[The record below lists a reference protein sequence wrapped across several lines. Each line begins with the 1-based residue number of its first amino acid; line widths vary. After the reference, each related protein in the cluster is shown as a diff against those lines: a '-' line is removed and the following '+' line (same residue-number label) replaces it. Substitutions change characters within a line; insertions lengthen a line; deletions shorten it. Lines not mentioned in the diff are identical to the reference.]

1 MRPALLSLGHGYSA
15 AALARLLLPRGWN
28 VTGTARTPERLA
40 AIAATGV
47 EPVLWDGGAAP
58 AALLR
63 ALDGATH
70 LLTSVA
76 PDAEGDPVLRAL
88 GPAIAAAAP
97 RLDWAGYLSTTG
109 VYGDRQGGWVDE
121 ASELR
126 PATERGRWRVA
137 AEAGWRAL
145 PGLPLHVFRLA
156 GIYGPGRGPFEKVR
170 QGTARR
176 IVKPGQWFSRIH
188 VDDIAQVLLASIE
201 RPNPGA
207 IYNLCDDDPAPPQ
220 DVIAHAAA
228 LLGRPPPPEEPFG
241 TAAMTPMARSFYAES
256 KRVRND
262 RIKADLGVHLLH
274 PDYRSGLQAL
284 LEAEAGDA
292 GLDAG
297 AGPADPGH
305 GSQHGGPGNGSRP
318 EQSGER
324 T

>member
-1 MRPALLSLGHGYSA
+1 VPTLLSLGHGYSA
-15 AALARLLLPRGWN
+15 AALARLLLPRGWR
-28 VTGTARTPERLA
+28 VVGTARSPERLD
-40 AIAATGV
+40 AIAAAGV
-47 EPVLWDGGAAP
+47 APVPWDGGAAP
-58 AALLR
+58 PALLG

-88 GPAIAAAAP
+88 GQGLAAAAP
-97 RLDWAGYLSTTG
+97 RLAWAGYLSTTG

-121 ASELR
+121 RSELR

-137 AEAGWRAL
+137 AEAAWRAV

-188 VDDIAQVLLASIE
+188 VDDIARVLLASIE
-201 RPNPGA
+201 RPGPGA
-207 IYNLCDDDPAPPQ
+207 TYNVCDDDPAPPQ
-220 DVIAHAAA
+220 DVIAEAAR
-228 LLGRPPPPEEPFG
+228 LLGRPPPPEEPFE

-262 RIKADLGVHLLH
+262 RIKAGLGVRLLY
-274 PDYRSGLQAL
+274 PDYRSGLRAC
-284 LEAEAGDA
+284 LEAERGE
-292 GLDAG
+292 
-297 AGPADPGH
+297 
-305 GSQHGGPGNGSRP
+305 RP
-318 EQSGER
+318 ER
-324 T
+324 HA